1 MFIFKTAR
9 VQSRHVD
16 FSAFKPR
23 LHLGKIKIKMEIKDK
38 DKDFCS
44 DSTKKESNGLSV
56 LNGI

>member
-9 VQSRHVD
+9 VQSRHV
-16 FSAFKPR
+16 AFKPR
-23 LHLGKIKIKMEIKDK
+23 LQIQIKMEIKDK